1 MCVDREPCSTHSR
14 RHARRK
20 GAATNVAVG
29 DKNDI
34 SCGGWYRVEIEYHDY
49 FRLWCRVENLDDEDK
64 IFMLEY

>member
-20 GAATNVAVG
+20 GAATNVTVG

-34 SCGGWYRVEIEYHDY
+34 SCGGWYSVEIEYYDY